1 MQQGPPGSPASRFGD
16 ADRDRLV
23 AILREHYALGRFDLD
38 EFSRRAEIVLAA
50 GYADEAA
57 AALHDLPPL
66 DPSGLDRPGRGP
78 RAGPGADVGPGAG
91 AGPGP
96 GSGGKK
102 GRRRHA
108 QSAAPGPG
116 WVPTTERFRDP
127 SSGTV
132 MRVWLDPADQSR
144 HYIPD
149 TPAGR

>member
-1 MQQGPPGSPASRFGD
+1 MPPGPPGSPASRFGD

-23 AILREHYALGRFDLD
+23 AVLREHYALGRFDLD
-38 EFSRRAEIVLAA
+38 EFSRRAEIVLGA

-66 DPSGLDRPGRGP
+66 DPGQRSSSATGTGPGRWT
-78 RAGPGADVGPGAG
+78 
-91 AGPGP
+91 
-96 GSGGKK
+96 
-102 GRRRHA
+102 RRRHA

-149 TPAGR
+149 TQAGR

>member
-1 MQQGPPGSPASRFGD
+1 MPPGSGGGPASRFGD

-23 AILREHYALGRFDLD
+23 AVLREHYALGRFDLD

-66 DPSGLDRPGRGP
+66 DP
-78 RAGPGADVGPGAG
+78 AGPGPRTGPGAG
-91 AGPGP
+91 LPA
-96 GSGGKK
+96 GKK

-144 HYIPD
+144 HYVPD
-149 TPAGR
+149 THAGR

>member
-1 MQQGPPGSPASRFGD
+1 MPPGPPGPPGGPAARFGD

-23 AILREHYALGRFDLD
+23 AVLREHYALGRFDLD

-57 AALHDLPPL
+57 AALRDLPPL
-66 DPSGLDRPGRGP
+66 DPSRPGQGSGYGSGS
-78 RAGPGADVGPGAG
+78 GPGT
-91 AGPGP
+91 
-96 GSGGKK
+96 GKTR
-102 GRRRHA
+102 RRRHA

-116 WVPTTERFRDP
+116 WVPTSERFRDP
-127 SSGTV
+127 TSGTV

-149 TPAGR
+149 S